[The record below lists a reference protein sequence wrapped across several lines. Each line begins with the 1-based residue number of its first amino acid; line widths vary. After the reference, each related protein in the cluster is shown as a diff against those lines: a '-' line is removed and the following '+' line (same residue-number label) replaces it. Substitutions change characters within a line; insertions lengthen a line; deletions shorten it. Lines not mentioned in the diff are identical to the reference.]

1 MMKEIC
7 IATYTCLVQFL
18 QKVSFHGPESMLEED
33 DGITTPLLLHY
44 DDVSSRQVSAW
55 CCSFAFFGRF
65 TFTKLHSCN
74 DFLQHDRLT
83 EQQGE
88 VVHLRQQVRF
98 S

>member
-55 CCSFAFFGRF
+55 GCSFAFLADLLLLNF
-65 TFTKLHSCN
+65 TPAMIF
-74 DFLQHDRLT
+74 
-83 EQQGE
+83 
-88 VVHLRQQVRF
+88 F
-98 S
+98 SMTD